1 MQHNVQILG
10 VSFDTVAD
18 NQAFANRSGFP
29 FPLLCDTQHV
39 LGKAYGA
46 GASGFASRI
55 TYIVDEQGVITHT
68 FARVS
73 PGTHA
78 QEVLA
83 CVQQPPLQT

>member
-18 NQAFANRSGFP
+18 NKAFAGKLGFP

-39 LGKAYGA
+39 LGHAYGA
-46 GASGFASRI
+46 GASGFASRM
-55 TYIVDEQGVITHT
+55 TYIIDEQGIITHT
-68 FARVS
+68 FSRVS
-73 PGTHA
+73 PNTHA

-83 CVQQPPLQT
+83 CVQQSAAGT